1 MKARLPA
8 AATVVLLAACLH
20 RAQGGPGATDLTG
33 PVIPEVFAPGVVSG
47 ENVWKG
53 SFTPDGD
60 TLYYFRHLD
69 GPESYGIFASRK
81 QRDGHWTPPTRV
93 RLGGDFS
100 DLYPAISPDGK
111 RLVFTSY
118 RPIPGVAD
126 AHPNAFLWM
135 ATRMRDGTWGTP
147 VPLLGL
153 GVVGQYHS
161 QTGFDGEGTLY
172 YRVAS
177 PGERMDPLYLSRWT
191 SRGFEEPIAYGPV
204 NEWAR
209 LIGTD
214 TLYVWGGRP
223 TPDGRAVVLE
233 VSRLDARK
241 RAGPADLWLTCLTAD
256 ARWTVPRPLPDSVNT
271 AATENFIFFSP
282 KGDRMFFVR
291 AFRELLSIP
300 TPRSCDALPPGM
312 LASMALPPPPKTP
325 AP

>member
-1 MKARLPA
+1 M
-8 AATVVLLAACLH
+8 ATAGCVLLAACRH
-20 RAQGGPGATDLTG
+20 PAPASPASPDVGGA
-33 PVIPEVFAPGVVSG
+33 VVPEVFAPGAVSG

-69 GPESYGIFASRK
+69 GAEHYGIFASRK
-81 QRDGHWTPPTRV
+81 QRDGHWTPPARV
-93 RLGGDFS
+93 PLGGDFS
-100 DLYPAISPDGK
+100 DLYPAISPDGR

-135 ATRMRDGTWGTP
+135 ATRARDGSWGP
-147 VPLLGL
+147 PIPLVGL

-161 QTGFDGEGTLY
+161 QTAFDDEGSLY
-172 YRVAS
+172 FRVSS
-177 PGERMDPLYLSRWT
+177 PGERMDPSYVSRWT
-191 SRGFEEPIAYGPV
+191 RGGFEEPIAYAPV

-209 LIGTD
+209 LIGID

-223 TPDGRAVVLE
+223 TPDRRAVVLE
-233 VSRLDARK
+233 VSRLDERH
-241 RAGPADLWLTCLTAD
+241 RAGPADLWMTCLTSD
-256 ARWTVPRPLPDSVNT
+256 ARWTIPRPLPEGVNT
-271 AATENFIFFSP
+271 ATTENFIFFSP
-282 KGDRMFFVR
+282 RGDRMFFVR
-291 AFRELLSIP
+291 GFRELLSIP

-312 LASMALPPPPKTP
+312 LGDMALPPPPQTP